1 MTLQLNSRT
10 DFTIEN
16 YAQAAWEG
24 APVAFSAA
32 ALQRMA
38 DCRASFMHLIDNDPD
53 VTIYGVTSGYG
64 QFARVRL
71 KPDERRAHAKKPPFG
86 AHAAF
91 GPPLPERVARGIV
104 FARLANY
111 VEGHAAVTPALAQAV
126 AQLLDGRRL
135 PPVSAMGQGGA
146 GEILGLAPLF
156 SDLGANFDL
165 AEKES
170 LALVNGSPCASALV
184 ADAVVA
190 MERRLPLIEQIF
202 ALSAEAILSPLT
214 HFAPEFEG
222 LWDDPHETAALRS
235 LRQLLEG
242 GNAERRPYQAPVS
255 YRILPRVLAQFR
267 RALAQARDI
276 AERSLKAVTDNPVYL
291 PPDAEHPHG
300 RVYSTGGYHN
310 AGAYPAL
317 DGLAAAAADLCILA
331 DKHTSK
337 LLDGRY
343 SLLPDQLRNGEG
355 YLGCLGMVQV
365 GYAEEAKRAAQRTF
379 LPGSEGGGFGQ
390 NDTAPPTF
398 IAWRG
403 QEQAAY
409 CLEAALAA
417 LAVVASQAL
426 HVTQRTAPPALRN
439 LLADVRRHVPPVDES
454 RAIAPD
460 MEQLAAA
467 LRSGIYEPARQ
478 AAQ

>member
-1 MTLQLNSRT
+1 MTLQLNSRV

-16 YAQAAWEG
+16 YARVAWNG
-24 APVAFSAA
+24 APIAFSSN
-32 ALQRMA
+32 ALRRMA
-38 DCRASFMHLIDNDPD
+38 DCRASFMRLIDTDPD

-71 KPDERRAHAKKPPFG
+71 NADERRAHAKKPPFG

-91 GPPLPERVARGIV
+91 GPPLPERVARGII

-111 VEGHAAVTPALAQAV
+111 VDGHAAVTPALAQAV
-126 AQLLDGRRL
+126 AQMLDGRRL

-156 SDLGANFDL
+156 SGLAAGFDL

-170 LALVNGSPCASALV
+170 LALVNGSPCASALI

-190 MERRLPLIEQIF
+190 MERRLPLIEQVF
-202 ALSAEAILSPLT
+202 ALSSEAILAPLT

-235 LRQLLEG
+235 LRALLAEG
-242 GNAERRPYQAPVS
+242 SAERRPYQAPVS
-255 YRILPRVLAQFR
+255 YRILPRILAQFR

-291 PPDAEHPHG
+291 PPDAQHPNG

-317 DGLAAAAADLCILA
+317 DALAAAAADLCITA
-331 DKHTSK
+331 DKHTST

-343 SLLPDQLRNGEG
+343 SLLPDQLKVGEG

-365 GYAEEAKRAAQRTF
+365 GYAEEARRAAQRTF

-390 NDTAPPTF
+390 NDVAPPTF

-403 QEQAAY
+403 QEQAAF
-409 CLEAALAA
+409 CLEASLAM
-417 LAVVASQAL
+417 LAVVASQAF
-426 HVTQRTAPPALRN
+426 HATDREAPPALRD
-439 LLADVRRHVPPVDES
+439 LLSEVQLHVPP
-454 RAIAPD
+454 
-460 MEQLAAA
+460 
-467 LRSGIYEPARQ
+467 
-478 AAQ
+478 

>member
-1 MTLQLNSRT
+1 MTLQLNSRA

-16 YAQAAWEG
+16 YAEAAWRG
-24 APVAFSAA
+24 ASVAFSAA

-38 DCRASFMHLIDNDPD
+38 ACRASFMQLINSDPD

-71 KPDERRAHAKKPPFG
+71 KPDERRAHAGKPPYG
-86 AHAAF
+86 SYAAF

-126 AQLLDGRRL
+126 AQMLDGRRL

-156 SDLGANFDL
+156 VDLAAAFDL

-170 LALVNGSPCASALV
+170 LALVNGSPCASALI

-190 MERRLPLIEQIF
+190 MERRLPLIEQVF
-202 ALSAEAILSPLT
+202 ALSSEAILAPLT

-235 LRQLLEG
+235 LRDLLAEG
-242 GNAERRPYQAPVS
+242 SAERRPYQAPVS

-267 RALAQARDI
+267 RVLAQAREI
-276 AERSLKAVTDNPVYL
+276 AERSLRAVTDNPVYL
-291 PPDAEHPHG
+291 PPDAKHPHG

-317 DGLAAAAADLCILA
+317 DALAAAAADLCILA

-337 LLDGRY
+337 LMDGRY

-409 CLEAALAA
+409 CLEAALAM
-417 LAVVASQAL
+417 LAVVAAQAL
-426 HVTQRTAPPALRN
+426 HVTQRAAPPALRD
-439 LLADVRRHVPPVDES
+439 LLAEVRRHVPPVDEA

-460 MEQLAAA
+460 MEHLVAA
-467 LRSGIYEPARQ
+467 LRSGIYQDGSGATQ
-478 AAQ
+478 